1 MDRLLLNG
9 LRRGGARRGGG
20 QVNPM
25 ALLLLARVLQ
35 QVHALP
41 VKPPVTLGLMAL
53 QAWVFLANPLR
64 VRGLHQV
71 CLSAH
76 EVLRFGEPWRVLVAP
91 LVHASDYHLAYNL
104 SSFLYKGVLMEQ
116 RVGSARFAALLLAL
130 ALAAGLIFLAAA
142 LLAGRPDECVVG
154 FSAVIFALKVLVNYD
169 LEDPDAQS
177 SLFGL
182 RLPSRHV
189 VWAEL
194 LLVQLLM
201 PHSSWLAHASGVAAG
216 FLVLALRDLRLAS
229 GRGLF
234 DWLPREPA
242 TYGRGTWGAAPEP
255 RAEAHPRRPQQQQ
268 GAQYQQQQ
276 HPPTTARQP
285 ASQTDSG
292 QPAQTDSGQPA
303 PRDSGGSGGAYSLS
317 AEELRQRRID
327 RFSTAR

>member
-1 MDRLLLNG
+1 MDRLLLHG
-9 LRRGGARRGGG
+9 LGRGGGARRGAG

-35 QVHALP
+35 QVQALP
-41 VKPPVTLGLMAL
+41 VKPPVTLGVMAL

-64 VRGLHQV
+64 LRGLHQV

-76 EVLRFGEPWRVLVAP
+76 EVLRFGEPWRVLLAP

-116 RVGSARFAALLLAL
+116 RAGSAQFAALLLAL
-130 ALAAGLIFLAAA
+130 ALASGLIFVAAA
-142 LLAGRPDECVVG
+142 MVTGRPDECVVG
-154 FSAVIFALKVLVNYD
+154 FSGVIFALKVLVNYD
-169 LEDPDAQS
+169 LEDPAAQS

-201 PHSSWLAHASGVAAG
+201 PHSSLLAHASGVTAG
-216 FLVLALRDLRLAS
+216 FLVLALRELRLAS

-242 TYGRGTWGAAPEP
+242 TYGRGTWGAAAQPP
-255 RAEAHPRRPQQQQ
+255 PQAQQPWQQQQ
-268 GAQYQQQQ
+268 QQQ
-276 HPPTTARQP
+276 PTAAYAAARGP
-285 ASQTDSG
+285 SS
-292 QPAQTDSGQPA
+292 QPA
-303 PRDSGGSGGAYSLS
+303 PQAEAGGAYSLS
-317 AEELRQRRID
+317 AEELRRRRVD
-327 RFSTAR
+327 RFSTGR